1 MVWRKSPLCVSNN
14 NCIGNEVFLL
24 SKIEW
29 PSDADKFEAIG
40 YLAKPG
46 VIDMIEATVPA
57 DKLKKFKDEYHNKYS
72 IEFPYV
78 TKAGSKFGYQF
89 RIYLSDTEGCPD
101 FLSSQLDEKYK
112 NRINDTS
119 FIAELV
125 KEYGFR
131 FTKKPQNEEE
141 IRDSVRSKAGK
152 YISNFEKGFRVY
164 SDFLYALSNKINE
177 DDLPQPSIVKPKV
190 AAKAKGRKSK
200 NSGEMKSSFTR
211 EQLFKLG
218 WLGETYIYKMLVIK
232 DESLLRMLGINSLNS
247 YKIEWFNEG
256 VQIGEEWEDKSVG
269 QGCDIVVSWDDK
281 DLYIEVKASKRKNG
295 LFTMTSNE
303 MQKMRDEAGTYYL
316 IKIDYLE
323 RILKGESPEV
333 MVFDSPY
340 DTFFKPEKMKEA
352 TFKVEGDTN
361 E

>member
-1 MVWRKSPLCVSNN
+1 M
-14 NCIGNEVFLL
+14 L

-29 PSDADKFEAIG
+29 PSEEDKFEAIG

-46 VIDMIEATVPA
+46 VIDTIEATVPA
-57 DKLKKFKDEYHNKYS
+57 DKLKKFKEEYHNKYS

-101 FLSSQLDEKYK
+101 FLATQLDEKYK

-125 KEYGFR
+125 NEYGFQ
-131 FTKKPQNEEE
+131 FTKKLQNIE
-141 IRDSVRSKAGK
+141 IIRNSVRRKGANQIKS
-152 YISNFEKGFRVY
+152 FEKGFRVY
-164 SDFLYALSNKINE
+164 SDFLYDLSEKMNE
-177 DDLPQPSIVKPKV
+177 DNLPQLRIVQPK
-190 AAKAKGRKSK
+190 ATGKSRGRKLKS
-200 NSGEMKSSFTR
+200 SGEMKSSFTR

-218 WLGETYIYKMLVIK
+218 WLGETYIYKMLFVK
-232 DESLLRMLGINSLNS
+232 DASLLRMLGVSVSDN
-247 YKIEWFNEG
+247 YTIEWFNEG
-256 VQIGEEWEDKSVG
+256 VCIGKEWEDKSVG
-269 QGCDIVVSWDDK
+269 QGCDIILSVGSDK
-281 DLYIEVKASKRKNG
+281 KYIEVKASKRKNA

-303 MQKMRDEAGTYYL
+303 MQKMKDAAGKYYL

-323 RILKGESPEV
+323 KILKGESPEV
-333 MVFDSPY
+333 MVFDAPY

-352 TFKVEGDTN
+352 TFKVEGDAN

>member
-1 MVWRKSPLCVSNN
+1 MIVLE
-14 NCIGNEVFLL
+14 NEVFLL

-29 PSDADKFEAIG
+29 PSDEDKFEAIG

-57 DKLKKFKDEYHNKYS
+57 DKLKKFKDEYRNKYS

-101 FLSSQLDEKYK
+101 FLASQLDEKYK

-125 KEYGFR
+125 NEYGFR
-131 FTKKPQNEEE
+131 FTKKPQKEEQ
-141 IRDSVRSKAGK
+141 IRNLVRTKGANQIRS
-152 YISNFEKGFRVY
+152 FEKGFRVY
-164 SDFLYALSNKINE
+164 SDFLHDLSGKINKG
-177 DDLPQPSIVKPKV
+177 DLPQPSIIQPKA
-190 AAKAKGRKSK
+190 AAKEKGRKPK
-200 NSGEMKSSFTR
+200 NRGEMKSSFTR

-232 DESLLRMLGINSLNS
+232 DESLLQMLGINSSDS

-269 QGCDIVVSWDDK
+269 QGCDIVVSLDDK

-295 LFTMTSNE
+295 LFTMTSKE
-303 MQKMRDEAGTYYL
+303 MQKMRDEAGKYYL
-316 IKIDYLE
+316 IKIDFLE

>member
-1 MVWRKSPLCVSNN
+1 M
-14 NCIGNEVFLL
+14 FLL

-29 PSDADKFEAIG
+29 PSDVDKFEAIG
-40 YLAKPG
+40 YLAKSG
-46 VIDMIEATVPA
+46 VIDAIEATVPA
-57 DKLKKFKDEYHNKYS
+57 DKLRKFKDEYCNKYS

-101 FLSSQLDEKYK
+101 FLATQLDEKYK

-125 KEYGFR
+125 NEYGFR
-131 FTKKPQNEEE
+131 FTKELQNEEQ
-141 IRDSVRSKAGK
+141 IRRLVRAKAANHIK
-152 YISNFEKGFRVY
+152 SFEKGFSVY
-164 SDFLYALSNKINE
+164 SDFLYELSNKINE
-177 DDLPQPSIVKPKV
+177 DVLPQPSIVQPK
-190 AAKAKGRKSK
+190 AAGKSKGRKPK
-200 NSGEMKSSFTR
+200 NPGEMKSSFTR

-218 WLGETYIYKMLVIK
+218 WLGEIYIYKMLVIR
-232 DESLLRMLGINSLNS
+232 DESLLQELGISITDN
-247 YKIEWFNEG
+247 YRIEWFNEG
-256 VQIGEEWEDKSVG
+256 VRIGEEWEDKSVG
-269 QGCDIVVSWDDK
+269 QGCDIVVSLDDE
-281 DLYIEVKASKRKNG
+281 DLYIEVKSSKRKNS

-303 MQKMRDEAGTYYL
+303 MQKMRDKVGKYYL

-340 DTFFKPEKMKEA
+340 ETFFKPEKMKEA
-352 TFKVEGDTN
+352 TFKVEGDLN

>member
-1 MVWRKSPLCVSNN
+1 MSR
-14 NCIGNEVFLL
+14 
-24 SKIEW
+24 IEW

-46 VIDMIEATVPA
+46 VIDIIEATVPA
-57 DKLKKFKDEYHNKYS
+57 DKLEKFKTEYHNKYS
-72 IEFPYV
+72 IEFPYI
-78 TKAGSKFGYQF
+78 TKTGSKFGYQF

-101 FLSSQLDEKYK
+101 FLASQLDQKYK

-125 KEYGFR
+125 NEYGFR
-131 FTKKPQNEEE
+131 FTKKPQNEEQ
-141 IRDSVRSKAGK
+141 IRSLVRCKGANQIRS
-152 YISNFEKGFRVY
+152 FEKGFRVY
-164 SDFLYALSNKINE
+164 SDFLYDLSDKIDE
-177 DDLPQPSIVKPKV
+177 GDLPQPSIVQPKV
-190 AAKAKGRKSK
+190 AVKSRGRKSK
-200 NSGEMKSSFTR
+200 NSGEMKSSFTS

-232 DESLLRMLGINSLNS
+232 DEALLRVLGINPTDN

-256 VQIGEEWEDKSVG
+256 VNVEEEWEDKSVG
-269 QGCDIVVSWDDK
+269 QGCDIVVTLNDN

-303 MQKMRDEAGTYYL
+303 MQKMRDEAGKYYL

-333 MVFDSPY
+333 MVFASPY

-352 TFKVEGDTN
+352 TFKIEGGY

>member
-1 MVWRKSPLCVSNN
+1 M
-14 NCIGNEVFLL
+14 

-101 FLSSQLDEKYK
+101 FLASQLDEKYK

-247 YKIEWFNEG
+247 YKIEWFNENG
-256 VQIGEEWEDKSVG
+256 MTQAQIAEEINITKPYVNRVIKKKETVLNNTFIRIMETLGYDIELTYVKRED
-269 QGCDIVVSWDDK
+269 
-281 DLYIEVKASKRKNG
+281 L
-295 LFTMTSNE
+295 L
-303 MQKMRDEAGTYYL
+303 
-316 IKIDYLE
+316 
-323 RILKGESPEV
+323 
-333 MVFDSPY
+333 
-340 DTFFKPEKMKEA
+340 
-352 TFKVEGDTN
+352 
-361 E
+361 

>member
-1 MVWRKSPLCVSNN
+1 M
-14 NCIGNEVFLL
+14 FLL

-29 PSDADKFEAIG
+29 PSDEDKFEAIG

-46 VIDMIEATVPA
+46 VVETIEATVPA
-57 DKLKKFKDEYHNKYS
+57 DKLKKFEDEYHNKYS

-101 FLSSQLDEKYK
+101 FLASQLDEKYK

-125 KEYGFR
+125 NEYGFR
-131 FTKKPQNEEE
+131 FTKKPQDEEQ
-141 IRDSVRSKAGK
+141 IRNLVRAKAANQ
-152 YISNFEKGFRVY
+152 IRNFEKGFRVY
-164 SDFLYALSNKINE
+164 SDFLYDLSGKISE
-177 DDLPQPSIVKPKV
+177 GDLPQPSIVQPKV
-190 AAKAKGRKSK
+190 AAKAKGRKPK
-200 NSGEMKSSFTR
+200 NSGEMKSSLTR
-211 EQLFKLG
+211 EQLFNLG
-218 WLGETYIYKMLVIK
+218 WLGETYIYKMLVNK
-232 DESLLRMLGINSLNS
+232 DESLLQALGINSSDS

-256 VQIGEEWEDKSVG
+256 VQIREEWEDKSVG
-269 QGCDIVVSWDDK
+269 QGCDIVVSSDDK

-303 MQKMRDEAGTYYL
+303 MQKMRDEAGMYYL
-316 IKIDYLE
+316 IKIDYFE

-340 DTFFKPEKMKEA
+340 DIFFKPEKMKEA
-352 TFKVEGDTN
+352 TFTVEGNMN

>member
-1 MVWRKSPLCVSNN
+1 M
-14 NCIGNEVFLL
+14 FLL

-29 PSDADKFEAIG
+29 PSDEDKFEAIG

-46 VIDMIEATVPA
+46 VVDTIEATVPA

-101 FLSSQLDEKYK
+101 FLASQLDEKYK

-125 KEYGFR
+125 NEYGFR
-131 FTKKPQNEEE
+131 FTKKTQNEEQ
-141 IRDSVRSKAGK
+141 IRNLVSAKGANQIRS
-152 YISNFEKGFRVY
+152 FEKGFRVY
-164 SDFLYALSNKINE
+164 SDFLYDLSGKIIE
-177 DDLPQPSIVKPKV
+177 GDLPQPCIVQPKV
-190 AAKAKGRKSK
+190 AAKAKGRKPK

-232 DESLLRMLGINSLNS
+232 DESLLQMLGINSSES

-269 QGCDIVVSWDDK
+269 QGCDIVVSLEDM

-295 LFTMTSNE
+295 LFTMTSKE
-303 MQKMRDEAGTYYL
+303 MQKMRDEAGKYYL
-316 IKIDYLE
+316 IKIDFLE

-340 DTFFKPEKMKEA
+340 NVFFKPEKMKEA

>member
-1 MVWRKSPLCVSNN
+1 M
-14 NCIGNEVFLL
+14 
-24 SKIEW
+24 
-29 PSDADKFEAIG
+29 
-40 YLAKPG
+40 
-46 VIDMIEATVPA
+46 
-57 DKLKKFKDEYHNKYS
+57 
-72 IEFPYV
+72 
-78 TKAGSKFGYQF
+78 
-89 RIYLSDTEGCPD
+89 SDTEGCPD
-101 FLSSQLDEKYK
+101 FLASQLDEKYK

-125 KEYGFR
+125 NEYGFR
-131 FTKKPQNEEE
+131 FTKKLQNEEQ
-141 IRDSVRSKAGK
+141 IRNLVRAKGANQIRS
-152 YISNFEKGFRVY
+152 FEKGFRVY
-164 SDFLYALSNKINE
+164 SDFLHDLSGKINKG
-177 DDLPQPSIVKPKV
+177 DLPQPSIIQPKA
-190 AAKAKGRKSK
+190 AAKEKGRKPK

-232 DESLLRMLGINSLNS
+232 DESLLRMLGINSSDS
-247 YKIEWFNEG
+247 YKIKWFNEG

-269 QGCDIVVSWDDK
+269 QGCDIVVSSDDK

-303 MQKMRDEAGTYYL
+303 MQKMRDEAGKYYL
-316 IKIDYLE
+316 IKIDFLE

-340 DTFFKPEKMKEA
+340 DVFFKPEKMKEA

>member
-1 MVWRKSPLCVSNN
+1 M
-14 NCIGNEVFLL
+14 

-29 PSDADKFEAIG
+29 PSDADKFETIG

-46 VIDMIEATVPA
+46 VIDMIEVTVPA

-89 RIYLSDTEGCPD
+89 RIYLSDIEGCPD
-101 FLSSQLDEKYK
+101 FLATQLDEKYR

-125 KEYGFR
+125 NEYGFR
-131 FTKKPQNEEE
+131 FTKKAQDVKQ
-141 IRDSVRSKAGK
+141 IRNAVRTKAGK
-152 YISNFEKGFRVY
+152 NIVNFEKGFRVY
-164 SDFLYALSNKINE
+164 SDFLYDLSSKIQQ
-177 DDLPQPSIVKPKV
+177 DDLPRPSIVLPQV
-190 AAKAKGRKSK
+190 LAKTRGRKFKS
-200 NSGEMKSSFTR
+200 SVEMKSSFTR
-211 EQLFKLG
+211 EELFKLG
-218 WLGETYIYKMLVIK
+218 WIGETYVYKMLISK
-232 DESLLRMLGINSLNS
+232 DESLLQMLRINSDDN
-247 YKIEWFNEG
+247 YNIEWFNNG
-256 VQIGEEWEDKSVG
+256 VCIGEEWEDKSVG
-269 QGCDIVVSWDDK
+269 QGCDMILSLDDK
-281 DLYIEVKASKRKNG
+281 NIYVEVKASKRNNT

-303 MQKMRDEAGTYYL
+303 IQKMRDEAEKYYL
-316 IKIDYLE
+316 ITIDYLE
-323 RILKGESPEV
+323 RILKGESPEI

-352 TFKVEGDTN
+352 TFKIEGDAN

>member
-1 MVWRKSPLCVSNN
+1 M
-14 NCIGNEVFLL
+14 GNEVFLL

-29 PSDADKFEAIG
+29 PSDEDKFEAIG
-40 YLAKPG
+40 YLAKAG
-46 VIDMIEATVPA
+46 VIDTIEATVPA

-78 TKAGSKFGYQF
+78 TKAGSMFGYQF

-101 FLSSQLDEKYK
+101 FLASQLDEKYK

-125 KEYGFR
+125 NEYGFR
-131 FTKKPQNEEE
+131 FTKKPQNEEQ
-141 IRDSVRSKAGK
+141 IRNLVRAKGANQIKS
-152 YISNFEKGFRVY
+152 FEKGFRVY
-164 SDFLYALSNKINE
+164 SDFLYDLSGKISE
-177 DDLPQPSIVKPKV
+177 GDLPQPSIVKPKV
-190 AAKAKGRKSK
+190 AAKAKERKSK
-200 NSGEMKSSFTR
+200 KSGEMKSSFTR
-211 EQLFKLG
+211 EELFKLG
-218 WLGETYIYKMLVIK
+218 WLGETYIYKMLVNK
-232 DESLLRMLGINSLNS
+232 NDSLLQVMGINSSDS

-269 QGCDIVVSWDDK
+269 QGCDIVISLDDK

-303 MQKMRDEAGTYYL
+303 MQKMRDEAEKYYL
-316 IKIDYLE
+316 IKVDYLE
-323 RILKGESPEV
+323 RILKDESPEI

-352 TFKVEGDTN
+352 TFKIEGDAN

>member
-1 MVWRKSPLCVSNN
+1 ML
-14 NCIGNEVFLL
+14 LL

-29 PSDADKFEAIG
+29 PSDEDKYEAIG

-46 VIDMIEATVPA
+46 VVDTIEATVPA

-101 FLSSQLDEKYK
+101 FLASQLDEKYK

-125 KEYGFR
+125 NEYGFR
-131 FTKKPQNEEE
+131 FTKKPQNEEQ
-141 IRDSVRSKAGK
+141 IRNLVRAKGANQ
-152 YISNFEKGFRVY
+152 IRNFEKGFRVY
-164 SDFLYALSNKINE
+164 SHFLYNLSGKISE
-177 DDLPQPSIVKPKV
+177 GDLPQPSIVQPKV
-190 AAKAKGRKSK
+190 AAKAKGRKPK

-218 WLGETYIYKMLVIK
+218 WLGETYIYKMLAIK
-232 DESLLRMLGINSLNS
+232 DELLLQALGINSSDVN
-247 YKIEWFNEG
+247 KIEWFNEG
-256 VQIGEEWEDKSVG
+256 VRIGEEWEDKSVG
-269 QGCDIVVSWDDK
+269 QGCDIVVWLEDK
-281 DLYIEVKASKRKNG
+281 KLYIEVKSSKRKNG
-295 LFTMTSNE
+295 LFIMTSNE
-303 MQKMRDEAGTYYL
+303 MQKMRDEAGRYFL
-316 IKIDYLE
+316 IKVDYLE
-323 RILKGESPEV
+323 RILNGESPEV

-352 TFKVEGDTN
+352 TFIVEGDMN

>member
-1 MVWRKSPLCVSNN
+1 M
-14 NCIGNEVFLL
+14 L

-29 PSDADKFEAIG
+29 PSEADKFEAIG

-46 VIDMIEATVPA
+46 VIDTIEATVPA
-57 DKLKKFKDEYHNKYS
+57 DKLKKFKEEYHNKYS

-101 FLSSQLDEKYK
+101 FLATQLDEKYK

-125 KEYGFR
+125 NEYGFQ
-131 FTKKPQNEEE
+131 FTKKLQNIE
-141 IRDSVRSKAGK
+141 IIRNSVRRKGANQIKS
-152 YISNFEKGFRVY
+152 FEKGFRVY
-164 SDFLYALSNKINE
+164 SDFLYDLSEKMNE
-177 DDLPQPSIVKPKV
+177 DNLPQLRIVQPK
-190 AAKAKGRKSK
+190 ATGKSRGRKLKS
-200 NSGEMKSSFTR
+200 SGEMKSSFTR

-218 WLGETYIYKMLVIK
+218 WLGETYIYKMLFVK
-232 DESLLRMLGINSLNS
+232 DASLLRMLGVSVSDN
-247 YKIEWFNEG
+247 YTIEWFNEG
-256 VQIGEEWEDKSVG
+256 VCIGKEWEDKSVG
-269 QGCDIVVSWDDK
+269 QGCDIILSVGSDK
-281 DLYIEVKASKRKNG
+281 KYIEVKASKRKNA

-303 MQKMRDEAGTYYL
+303 MQKMKDAAGKYYL

-323 RILKGESPEV
+323 KILKGESPEV
-333 MVFDSPY
+333 MVFDAPY

-352 TFKVEGDTN
+352 TFKVEGDAN

>member
-1 MVWRKSPLCVSNN
+1 M
-14 NCIGNEVFLL
+14 

-101 FLSSQLDEKYK
+101 FLATQLDEKYR

-125 KEYGFR
+125 HEYGFK
-131 FTKKPQNEEE
+131 FTKKAQDVEQIQNA
-141 IRDSVRSKAGK
+141 VRTKAGK
-152 YISNFEKGFRVY
+152 HIANFEKGFRVY
-164 SDFLYALSNKINE
+164 SDFLYDLSTKIKQ
-177 DDLPQPSIVKPKV
+177 DDLPRPSIVHPKV
-190 AAKAKGRKSK
+190 LAKTRERKSK
-200 NSGEMKSSFTR
+200 NSVEMKSSFTR
-211 EQLFKLG
+211 EELFKLG
-218 WLGETYIYKMLVIK
+218 WIGETYIYKILISK
-232 DESLLRMLGINSLNS
+232 DESLLQMLRINSDDN
-247 YKIEWFNEG
+247 YNIEWFNNG
-256 VQIGEEWEDKSVG
+256 VCIGEEWEDKSVG
-269 QGCDIVVSWDDK
+269 QGCDMILSLDDK
-281 DLYIEVKASKRKNG
+281 NIYLEVKASKRKNP

-303 MQKMRDEAGTYYL
+303 MQKMRDEAGKYYL

-323 RILKGESPEV
+323 RILKGESPEI

-340 DTFFKPEKMKEA
+340 DRFFKPEKMKEA
-352 TFKVEGDTN
+352 TFKIEGDAN

>member
-1 MVWRKSPLCVSNN
+1 M
-14 NCIGNEVFLL
+14 

-29 PSDADKFEAIG
+29 PSDEDKFEAIG

-46 VIDMIEATVPA
+46 VIDAIEATVPA

-101 FLSSQLDEKYK
+101 FLATQLDEKYK

-119 FIAELV
+119 FIAELIN
-125 KEYGFR
+125 EYGFR
-131 FTKKPQNEEE
+131 FTKKPQNEEQ
-141 IRDSVRSKAGK
+141 IRNSVRRKGTNQIRS
-152 YISNFEKGFRVY
+152 FEKGFRVY
-164 SDFLYALSNKINE
+164 SEFLHDLSSKINE
-177 DDLPQPSIVKPKV
+177 DDLPQPSIVQPKV
-190 AAKAKGRKSK
+190 AGKSKGRKPK

-232 DESLLRMLGINSLNS
+232 DESLLEVLGINPTDS

-256 VQIGEEWEDKSVG
+256 VHLGEEWEDKSVG
-269 QGCDIVVSWDDK
+269 QGCDIVVSLDDRN
-281 DLYIEVKASKRKNG
+281 LYIEVKTSKRKNG

-303 MQKMRDEAGTYYL
+303 MQKMRDEAGKYFL

-323 RILKGESPEV
+323 RMLKGEGPEV
-333 MVFDSPY
+333 MVFESPY

>member
-1 MVWRKSPLCVSNN
+1 M
-14 NCIGNEVFLL
+14 

-29 PSDADKFEAIG
+29 PSDEDKFEAIG

-46 VIDMIEATVPA
+46 VVDTIEATVPA

-101 FLSSQLDEKYK
+101 FLASQLDEKYK

-125 KEYGFR
+125 NEYGFR
-131 FTKKPQNEEE
+131 FTKKTQNEEQ
-141 IRDSVRSKAGK
+141 IRNLVSAKGANQIRS
-152 YISNFEKGFRVY
+152 FEKGFRVY
-164 SDFLYALSNKINE
+164 SDFLYDLSGKIIE
-177 DDLPQPSIVKPKV
+177 GDLPQPCIVQPKV
-190 AAKAKGRKSK
+190 AAKAKGRKPK

-232 DESLLRMLGINSLNS
+232 DESLLQMLGINSSES

-269 QGCDIVVSWDDK
+269 QGCDIVVSLEDM

-295 LFTMTSNE
+295 LFTMTSKE
-303 MQKMRDEAGTYYL
+303 MQKMRDEAGKYYL
-316 IKIDYLE
+316 IKIDFLE

-340 DTFFKPEKMKEA
+340 NVFFKPEKMKEA

>member
-1 MVWRKSPLCVSNN
+1 MFV
-14 NCIGNEVFLL
+14 L

-29 PSDADKFEAIG
+29 PSEADKYESIG

-46 VIDMIEATVPA
+46 VIDTIEATVPE
-57 DKLKKFKDEYHNKYS
+57 DKLKKFKEEYHNKYS

-101 FLSSQLDEKYK
+101 FLTTQLDEKYK

-125 KEYGFR
+125 NEYGFQ
-131 FTKKPQNEEE
+131 FTKKPQNVEM
-141 IRDSVRSKAGK
+141 IRNSVRRKGANPLK
-152 YISNFEKGFRVY
+152 NFEKGFRVY
-164 SDFLYALSNKINE
+164 SDFLQDLSQKMNE
-177 DDLPQPSIVKPKV
+177 DNLPQPSIVQPK
-190 AAKAKGRKSK
+190 ATGKSRGRKSK
-200 NSGEMKSSFTR
+200 SNGEMKSSLTR

-218 WLGETYIYKMLVIK
+218 WLGETYIYKTLSAK
-232 DESLLRMLGINSLNS
+232 DASLLSMLGIGVSDN
-247 YKIEWFNEG
+247 YTIEWFNEG
-256 VQIGEEWEDKSVG
+256 VRIGQGWEDKSVG
-269 QGCDIVVSWDDK
+269 QGCDIIISFGSDNK
-281 DLYIEVKASKRKNG
+281 YIEVKASKRKNA

-303 MQKMRDEAGTYYL
+303 MQKMKDEARKYYL

-323 RILKGESPEV
+323 KILKGESPEV
-333 MVFDSPY
+333 MVFDAPY

-352 TFKVEGDTN
+352 TFKVEGDAN

>member
-1 MVWRKSPLCVSNN
+1 M
-14 NCIGNEVFLL
+14 

-29 PSDADKFEAIG
+29 PSDEDKFEAIG

-46 VIDMIEATVPA
+46 VVETIEATVPA

-101 FLSSQLDEKYK
+101 FLASQLDEKYK

-125 KEYGFR
+125 NEYGFI
-131 FTKKPQNEEE
+131 FTKKPQNEEQ
-141 IRDSVRSKAGK
+141 IRNLVRAKGANQ
-152 YISNFEKGFRVY
+152 IRNFEKGFRVY
-164 SDFLYALSNKINE
+164 SDFLYDLSGKISE
-177 DDLPQPSIVKPKV
+177 GDLPQPSIVQPKV
-190 AAKAKGRKSK
+190 AAKAKGRKPK

-218 WLGETYIYKMLVIK
+218 WLGETYIYKMLVNK
-232 DESLLRMLGINSLNS
+232 DESLLQVLGINSSDS

-269 QGCDIVVSWDDK
+269 QGCDIVVSSDDK

-295 LFTMTSNE
+295 LFTMTSKE
-303 MQKMRDEAGTYYL
+303 MQKMRDEAGKYYL
-316 IKIDYLE
+316 IKIDFLE

-340 DTFFKPEKMKEA
+340 DAFFKPEKMKEA
-352 TFKVEGDTN
+352 TFRVEGDTN

>member
-1 MVWRKSPLCVSNN
+1 M
-14 NCIGNEVFLL
+14 FLL

-29 PSDADKFEAIG
+29 PSDEDKFEAIG

-46 VIDMIEATVPA
+46 VIDTIEATVPA
-57 DKLKKFKDEYHNKYS
+57 DKLKKFKNEYHSKYS

-78 TKAGSKFGYQF
+78 TKEGSKFGYQF

-101 FLSSQLDEKYK
+101 FLATQLDEKYK

-125 KEYGFR
+125 NQYGFR
-131 FTKKPQNEEE
+131 FTKKTQDEKLIRGCILQNAS
-141 IRDSVRSKAGK
+141 D
-152 YISNFEKGFRVY
+152 YIASFEKGFRVY
-164 SDFLYALSNKINE
+164 SDFLHDLSGKINE
-177 DDLPQPSIVKPKV
+177 NDLPQPSIVQPKV
-190 AAKAKGRKSK
+190 TAKSKGRKPK
-200 NSGEMKSSFTR
+200 NSGEIKSSFTR

-232 DESLLRMLGINSLNS
+232 DESLLQTLGIDSMDN

-256 VQIGEEWEDKSVG
+256 VHIGEEWEDKSVG
-269 QGCDIVVSWDDK
+269 QGCDIIISSDK
-281 DLYIEVKASKRKNG
+281 RDLYIEVKASKRKNN
-295 LFTMTSNE
+295 LFSMTSNE
-303 MQKMRDEAGTYYL
+303 MQKMRDEAGKYYL

-323 RILKGESPEV
+323 RILKGEGPEV

-340 DTFFKPEKMKEA
+340 DTFFRPEKMKEA

>member
-1 MVWRKSPLCVSNN
+1 M
-14 NCIGNEVFLL
+14 

-29 PSDADKFEAIG
+29 PSDEDKFEAIG

-46 VIDMIEATVPA
+46 VVDTIEATVPA

-78 TKAGSKFGYQF
+78 TKAESKFGYQF

-101 FLSSQLDEKYK
+101 FLATQLDEKYK

-125 KEYGFR
+125 NEYGFR
-131 FTKKPQNEEE
+131 FTKKPQNEEQ
-141 IRDSVRSKAGK
+141 IRNLVRAKGANQIRS
-152 YISNFEKGFRVY
+152 FEKGFRVY
-164 SDFLYALSNKINE
+164 SDFLYDLSGKICE
-177 DDLPQPSIVKPKV
+177 GDLPQPSIVQPKV

-232 DESLLRMLGINSLNS
+232 DESLLQVLGINSSDS

-269 QGCDIVVSWDDK
+269 QGCDIVVSLDDK
-281 DLYIEVKASKRKNG
+281 VLYIEVKVSKRKNG
-295 LFTMTSNE
+295 LFTMTSKE
-303 MQKMRDEAGTYYL
+303 MQKMRDEAGKYYL

-323 RILKGESPEV
+323 RILKGESPEM

-340 DTFFKPEKMKEA
+340 DVFFKPEKMKEA

>member
-1 MVWRKSPLCVSNN
+1 M
-14 NCIGNEVFLL
+14 

-29 PSDADKFEAIG
+29 PSDEDKFEAIG
-40 YLAKPG
+40 YFAKPG
-46 VIDMIEATVPA
+46 VVETIEATVPA

-101 FLSSQLDEKYK
+101 FLASQLDEKYK

-125 KEYGFR
+125 NEYGFI
-131 FTKKPQNEEE
+131 FTKKPQNEEQ
-141 IRDSVRSKAGK
+141 IRNLVRAKGANQ
-152 YISNFEKGFRVY
+152 IRNFEKGFRVY
-164 SDFLYALSNKINE
+164 SDFLYDLSGKISE
-177 DDLPQPSIVKPKV
+177 GDLPQPSIVQPKV
-190 AAKAKGRKSK
+190 AAKAKGRKPK

-218 WLGETYIYKMLVIK
+218 WLGETYIYKMLVNK
-232 DESLLRMLGINSLNS
+232 DESLLQVLGINSSDS

-269 QGCDIVVSWDDK
+269 QGCDIVVSSDDK

-295 LFTMTSNE
+295 LFTMTSKE
-303 MQKMRDEAGTYYL
+303 MQKMRDEAGKYYL
-316 IKIDYLE
+316 IKIDFLE

-340 DTFFKPEKMKEA
+340 DAFFKPEKMKEA
-352 TFKVEGDTN
+352 TFRVEGDTN

>member
-1 MVWRKSPLCVSNN
+1 MVN
-14 NCIGNEVFLL
+14 
-24 SKIEW
+24 
-29 PSDADKFEAIG
+29 
-40 YLAKPG
+40 
-46 VIDMIEATVPA
+46 
-57 DKLKKFKDEYHNKYS
+57 
-72 IEFPYV
+72 
-78 TKAGSKFGYQF
+78 
-89 RIYLSDTEGCPD
+89 
-101 FLSSQLDEKYK
+101 
-112 NRINDTS
+112 
-119 FIAELV
+119 
-125 KEYGFR
+125 EYGFR
-131 FTKKPQNEEE
+131 FTKKPQNEEQ
-141 IRDSVRSKAGK
+141 IRNLVRAKGTNQIRS
-152 YISNFEKGFRVY
+152 FEKGFRVY
-164 SDFLYALSNKINE
+164 SDFLYALSGKINE
-177 DDLPQPSIVKPKV
+177 GDLPQPSIVKPKV
-190 AAKAKGRKSK
+190 AAKAKGRRSK

-232 DESLLRMLGINSLNS
+232 DESLLRMLGINSLDG

-323 RILKGESPEV
+323 RILKGKSPEV

>member
-1 MVWRKSPLCVSNN
+1 M
-14 NCIGNEVFLL
+14 L

-29 PSDADKFEAIG
+29 PSEADKFEAIG

-46 VIDMIEATVPA
+46 VIDTIEATVPA
-57 DKLKKFKDEYHNKYS
+57 DKLKKFKEEYHNKYS

-101 FLSSQLDEKYK
+101 FLATQLDEKYK

-125 KEYGFR
+125 NEYGFQ
-131 FTKKPQNEEE
+131 FTKKLQNIE
-141 IRDSVRSKAGK
+141 IIRNSVRRKGANQIKS
-152 YISNFEKGFRVY
+152 FEKGFRVY
-164 SDFLYALSNKINE
+164 SDFLYDLSEKMNE
-177 DDLPQPSIVKPKV
+177 DNLPQLRIVQPK
-190 AAKAKGRKSK
+190 ATGKSRGRKLKS
-200 NSGEMKSSFTR
+200 SGEMKSSFTR

-218 WLGETYIYKMLVIK
+218 WLGETYIYKMLFEK
-232 DESLLRMLGINSLNS
+232 DASLLRMLGVSVSDN
-247 YKIEWFNEG
+247 YTIEWFNEG
-256 VQIGEEWEDKSVG
+256 VCIGKEWEDKSVG
-269 QGCDIVVSWDDK
+269 QGCDIILSVGSDK
-281 DLYIEVKASKRKNG
+281 KYIEVKASKRKNA

-303 MQKMRDEAGTYYL
+303 MQKMKDAAGKYYL

-323 RILKGESPEV
+323 KILKGESPEV
-333 MVFDSPY
+333 MVFDAPY

-352 TFKVEGDTN
+352 TFKVEGDAN